1 MNGRKIV
8 YSAVGG
14 VVVVVGIGAW
24 FLSSALVGS
33 KPKPVTNPKPKTE
46 QVVKN
51 SSEGV
56 QENDFGILS
65 FGEKVE
71 KKLTDKSEK
80 DILNS
85 LKVIL
90 PKTPYGD
97 GSKSPEITYFNSGVV
112 LAKYDK
118 FSVIL
123 DSSVGQVVGFI
134 DSSKESPFTGYTNI
148 VQLRDDLYLH
158 LGLQTQGLL
167 RTDGTPLVEY
177 KEFESVKQEKYAELG
192 MSNTIEVIPTGL
204 TSLAGKVEV
213 DGYVYSVDS
222 TILAYKKVDSITY
235 YFRSV
240 GNASSPYWR
249 VVGASGEK
257 LNLEL
262 VSSKLTS
269 EGVSSY
275 GIYTMGG
282 TTVWLGLE

>member
-1 MNGRKIV
+1 MDGRKIV

-24 FLSSALVGS
+24 VISSALVGS
-33 KPKPVTNPKPKTE
+33 KTKPSDTKPRTE
-46 QVVKN
+46 QVAEKRL
-51 SSEGV
+51 SE
-56 QENDFGILS
+56 ESKKNDFGILS
-65 FGEKVE
+65 LGEKVE

-80 DILNS
+80 DILDR

-97 GSKSPEITYFNSGVV
+97 GSKTPEISYFNSGVV
-112 LAKYDK
+112 LANYDK

-167 RTDGTPLVEY
+167 RTDGTPLVYY
-177 KEFESVKQEKYAELG
+177 KEFESIKKEKYSELG
-192 MSNTIEVIPTGL
+192 LSGTIEVMPNRLSSL
-204 TSLAGKVEV
+204 TGKVEV
-213 DGYVYSVDS
+213 DGYVYSVDG
-222 TILAYKKVDSITY
+222 TILAYKVVDSITY
-235 YFRSV
+235 YYRSN
-240 GNASSPYWR
+240 GTASSPYWKIA
-249 VVGASGEK
+249 GASGDT

-262 VSSKLTS
+262 VSSKLQ
-269 EGVSSY
+269 EDGVSSY
-275 GIYTMGG
+275 GTYTIGG
-282 TTVWLGLE
+282 KTVWLGLE

>member
-123 DSSVGQVVGFI
+123 DLSVGQVVGFI

-148 VQLRDDLYLH
+148 VQLRDELYLH

-240 GNASSPYWR
+240 DNASSPYWR

-269 EGVSSY
+269 EGVPSY

>member
-123 DSSVGQVVGFI
+123 DLSVGQVVGFI

-148 VQLRDDLYLH
+148 VQLRDELYLH

-192 MSNTIEVIPTGL
+192 MSNTIEVIPTGF

-240 GNASSPYWR
+240 DNASSPYWR

>member
-85 LKVIL
+85 LKVI
-90 PKTPYGD
+90 P
-97 GSKSPEITYFNSGVV
+97 
-112 LAKYDK
+112 
-118 FSVIL
+118 
-123 DSSVGQVVGFI
+123 
-134 DSSKESPFTGYTNI
+134 
-148 VQLRDDLYLH
+148 
-158 LGLQTQGLL
+158 
-167 RTDGTPLVEY
+167 
-177 KEFESVKQEKYAELG
+177 
-192 MSNTIEVIPTGL
+192 
-204 TSLAGKVEV
+204 
-213 DGYVYSVDS
+213 
-222 TILAYKKVDSITY
+222 
-235 YFRSV
+235 
-240 GNASSPYWR
+240 
-249 VVGASGEK
+249 
-257 LNLEL
+257 
-262 VSSKLTS
+262 
-269 EGVSSY
+269 
-275 GIYTMGG
+275 
-282 TTVWLGLE
+282 

>member
-97 GSKSPEITYFNSGVV
+97 GSKSPEMTYFNSGVV

-123 DSSVGQVVGFI
+123 DLSVGQVVGFI

-148 VQLRDDLYLH
+148 VQLRDELYLH

-213 DGYVYSVDS
+213 GGYVYSVDS

-240 GNASSPYWR
+240 DNASSPYWR

>member
-1 MNGRKIV
+1 M
-8 YSAVGG
+8 
-14 VVVVVGIGAW
+14 
-24 FLSSALVGS
+24 
-33 KPKPVTNPKPKTE
+33 
-46 QVVKN
+46 
-51 SSEGV
+51 
-56 QENDFGILS
+56 
-65 FGEKVE
+65 
-71 KKLTDKSEK
+71 
-80 DILNS
+80 
-85 LKVIL
+85 
-90 PKTPYGD
+90 
-97 GSKSPEITYFNSGVV
+97 
-112 LAKYDK
+112 
-118 FSVIL
+118 
-123 DSSVGQVVGFI
+123 
-134 DSSKESPFTGYTNI
+134 
-148 VQLRDDLYLH
+148 RDDLYLH

>member
-1 MNGRKIV
+1 MEGRKIV

-24 FLSSALVGS
+24 VISSALVGS
-33 KPKPVTNPKPKTE
+33 KPKPVTNSKPKTE

-51 SSEGV
+51 SAEKV

-71 KKLTDKSEK
+71 KNLTDKSEK
-80 DILNS
+80 DILDR

-167 RTDGTPLVEY
+167 RTDGTPLVYY
-177 KEFESVKQEKYAELG
+177 KEFESIKKEKYSELG
-192 MSNTIEVIPTGL
+192 LSGTIEVMPNRLSSL
-204 TSLAGKVEV
+204 TGKVEV
-213 DGYVYSVDS
+213 DGYVYSVDG
-222 TILAYKKVDSITY
+222 TILAYKVVDSITY
-235 YFRSV
+235 YYRSN
-240 GNASSPYWR
+240 GTASSPYWKIA
-249 VVGASGEK
+249 GASGEK

-262 VSSKLTS
+262 VSSKLQ
-269 EGVSSY
+269 EDGVSSY
-275 GIYTMGG
+275 GTYTIGG
-282 TTVWLGLE
+282 KTVWLGLE

>member
-1 MNGRKIV
+1 MEGRKIV

-24 FLSSALVGS
+24 VISSALVGS
-33 KPKPVTNPKPKTE
+33 KPKPSSTPKPKTE

-51 SSEGV
+51 TAEKV
-56 QENDFGILS
+56 QEDNFGILS
-65 FGEKVE
+65 FGEKAE
-71 KKLTDKSEK
+71 KRLTYKSEK
-80 DILNS
+80 DILERI
-85 LKVIL
+85 KVIL

-97 GSKSPEITYFNSGVV
+97 GSKTPEITYFNSGVV

-167 RTDGTPLVEY
+167 QTDGSPLVEY
-177 KEFESVKQEKYAELG
+177 QNLETIKKDKYSELG
-192 MSNTIEVIPTGL
+192 LSGTIEVMPNSLSSL
-204 TSLAGKVEV
+204 TSKVEV

-222 TILAYKKVDSITY
+222 TVLAYKEVDSITY
-235 YFRSV
+235 YYRSN
-240 GNASSPYWR
+240 GTASSPYWKIA
-249 VVGASGEK
+249 GASGEK

-262 VSSKLTS
+262 VTSKLVN

-275 GIYTMGG
+275 GIYKIGG
-282 TTVWLGLE
+282 KTVWLGLE

>member
-24 FLSSALVGS
+24 VISSAIVGS

-204 TSLAGKVEV
+204 TSLSGKVGV

>member
-123 DSSVGQVVGFI
+123 DLSVGQVVGFI

-148 VQLRDDLYLH
+148 VQLRDELYLH

-240 GNASSPYWR
+240 DNASSPYWR

>member
-275 GIYTMGG
+275 GIYTMEG

>member
-1 MNGRKIV
+1 MEGRKIV
-8 YSAVGG
+8 YSAIGG

-24 FLSSALVGS
+24 VISSALVGS
-33 KPKPVTNPKPKTE
+33 KPKPSDTKPRTE
-46 QVVKN
+46 QVAEKRV
-51 SSEGV
+51 SE
-56 QENDFGILS
+56 ESKKTDFGILS
-65 FGEKVE
+65 LGEKVE
-71 KKLTDKSEK
+71 KKLIDKSEK
-80 DILNS
+80 DVLDR

-97 GSKSPEITYFNSGVV
+97 GSKTPEISYFNSGVV
-112 LAKYDK
+112 LAQYDK

-167 RTDGTPLVEY
+167 RDDGTPLIEY
-177 KEFESVKQEKYAELG
+177 QNFDTVRQNKYSELG
-192 MSNTIEVIPTGL
+192 LSSSIEVMPN
-204 TSLAGKVEV
+204 SLSSLIGKVGV
-213 DGYVYSVDS
+213 DGYVYSVDGS
-222 TILAYKKVDSITY
+222 ILAYKKVDSTTFY
-235 YFRSV
+235 YRSN
-240 GNASSPYWR
+240 GTASSPYWKIA
-249 VVGASGEK
+249 GASGDT

-262 VSSKLTS
+262 VSSKLLD

-275 GIYTMGG
+275 GIYRVGG

>member
-51 SSEGV
+51 SVEGV
-56 QENDFGILS
+56 QQDDFGILS
-65 FGEKVE
+65 FGEKAE

-80 DILNS
+80 DILDR

-97 GSKSPEITYFNSGVV
+97 SSKTPEITYFNSGVV
-112 LAKYDK
+112 LAKYNK

-167 RTDGTPLVEY
+167 RTDGTSLVEY
-177 KEFESVKQEKYAELG
+177 KDFESVKQEKYAELG
-192 MSNTIEVIPTGL
+192 LSKTIEVMPNSLSSL
-204 TSLAGKVEV
+204 TGKVEV
-213 DGYVYSVDS
+213 DGYVYSVDG
-222 TILAYKKVDSITY
+222 TVLAYKVVDSITY
-235 YFRSV
+235 YYRSN
-240 GNASSPYWR
+240 GTASSPYWKIA
-249 VVGASGEK
+249 GASGEK

-262 VSSKLTS
+262 VSSKLLGD
-269 EGVSSY
+269 GVLSY
-275 GIYTMGG
+275 GIYTIGG
-282 TTVWLGLE
+282 KTVWLGLE